1 MTKLTDTQLIV
12 LSSATKHDEGLAT
25 RPVSLNAAA
34 ATRSWMSAAVSS
46 SLSPRKRATK
56 KIEVM
61 TAHLL
66 PGEATRAALGVC
78 KRVRRGDGI
87 GPKLTDRLSNPRL
100 DFSDGFSRAGGVYAA
115 VSGCDE
121 LEGSER
127 EKSKSGGPQREPTR
141 KAAAVDSSKL
151 PRDRGLSIRKK
162 QGNIIEI

>member
-100 DFSDGFSRAGGVYAA
+100 GRAAPRAFAAAEPRLYLCFACRAAAHGCKRSR
-115 VSGCDE
+115 
-121 LEGSER
+121 
-127 EKSKSGGPQREPTR
+127 PREPVYGREIKTR
-141 KAAAVDSSKL
+141 
-151 PRDRGLSIRKK
+151 RGWPSA
-162 QGNIIEI
+162 GFPC